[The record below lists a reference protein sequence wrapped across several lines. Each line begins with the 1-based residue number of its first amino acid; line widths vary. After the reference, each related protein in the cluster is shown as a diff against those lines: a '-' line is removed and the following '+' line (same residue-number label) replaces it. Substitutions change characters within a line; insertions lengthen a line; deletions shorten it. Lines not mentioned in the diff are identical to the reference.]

1 MISYS
6 SQSWTEITLKY
17 VKVMVGVEFVYTVYV
32 YCILWNSSMPL
43 SSWHFFGYWLWASCG
58 FCNQG
63 IITARSRAFLRTMH
77 PRSPTSL
84 PSWAT
89 RTDLLTQVSIH
100 GLVMH
105 LHSTF
110 SRQEW
115 PTLSERWTDQA
126 PSWTRKRALK
136 QLFCEN
142 SVVKGGLCT
151 LPDLSVHRLTR
162 VVWGRRLK
170 IARLSGKYKSILRNP
185 TE

>member
-1 MISYS
+1 MTSYS
-6 SQSWTEITLKY
+6 SQIWTEITLKY

-89 RTDLLTQVSIH
+89 RTDQWPGFHPWPCDASF
-100 GLVMH
+100 
-105 LHSTF
+105 STF

-126 PSWTRKRALK
+126 PSWTRKRAWLSIIFVE
-136 QLFCEN
+136 LFC
-142 SVVKGGLCT
+142 VKTVWSKVQRWSFLHLVGPCRT
-151 LPDLSVHRLTR
+151 FLSFL
-162 VVWGRRLK
+162 L
-170 IARLSGKYKSILRNP
+170 
-185 TE
+185 